1 MTTMAPPEVFPF
13 ASIGE
18 YGPYPEWIR
27 SLKGRNGV
35 YLIRTRRS
43 REIAYIGE
51 SHSGRL
57 YATLT
62 RHFQRWSNKY
72 NTAGAIFDRD
82 DVEVA
87 VILVPQT
94 HAAYLQNELIC
105 QFTPRDN
112 RLICDELF
120 EYEDDE
126 HGRDPP
132 RDYDYDLDLLIEGV
146 FYQFEDAPDDDDLP
160 F

>member
-1 MTTMAPPEVFPF
+1 MATPDVFPF

-18 YGPYPEWIR
+18 YGAYPDWIR

-35 YLIRTRRS
+35 YFIRETS
-43 REIAYIGE
+43 SGAIVYIGE

-57 YATLT
+57 YQTLT

-72 NTAGAIFDRD
+72 NTAGATYSRD
-82 DVEVA
+82 EVDVA
-87 VILVPQT
+87 VILVPQS

-105 QFTPRDN
+105 QFSPRDN

-120 EYEDDE
+120 EYEDGE

-132 RDYDYDLDLLIEGV
+132 RGYDYDLDLLFEGV
-146 FYQFEDAPDDDDLP
+146 FYQFEDNPEFDDLP